1 MLISGTRVE
10 GVPRMPPS
18 IPKENSELV
27 RTIVELRRAARA
39 HDAPVWGAVADRL
52 ERARHQTTPVNVGHL
67 NRLAAADET
76 VVVPGKLLAD
86 GRLSKRL
93 TVAAFAYSA
102 EAKSKI
108 HAAGGAALTLS
119 ELLKSKPD
127 GTGVRLLA

>member
-1 MLISGTRVE
+1 
-10 GVPRMPPS
+10 MPPS